1 MVSGKT
7 LFDQPGKNDLRTY
20 DNRKIATGQRDD
32 YTTCCLLDD
41 HFYLKNCYKMIAIDF
56 SKQEALDADPKA
68 VQQINFIVKS
78 RSSRKQCFSLLK
90 KQKKLFWIFQKELW
104 KYCKFISLWYNINIY
119 NFALNITL

>member
-20 DNRKIATGQRDD
+20 DNRKIATGQGDD

-68 VQQINFIVKS
+68 VQQINFVVKS

-90 KQKKLFWIFQKELW
+90 KQKKLF
-104 KYCKFISLWYNINIY
+104 
-119 NFALNITL
+119 